1 MSHARL
7 ASTTIPIT
15 ASVKPATNAAPLPD
29 INDSID
35 NMTTANQIIRFKF
48 FLQVQT
54 HGISRIVEISV
65 SMIRLGFV

>member
-7 ASTTIPIT
+7 ASMTIPIT
-15 ASVKPATNAAPLPD
+15 ASVNPATNAAPLPD

-35 NMTTANQIIRFKF
+35 NMTTATQIIRFKF

-54 HGISRIVEISV
+54 RGISRIVEISV